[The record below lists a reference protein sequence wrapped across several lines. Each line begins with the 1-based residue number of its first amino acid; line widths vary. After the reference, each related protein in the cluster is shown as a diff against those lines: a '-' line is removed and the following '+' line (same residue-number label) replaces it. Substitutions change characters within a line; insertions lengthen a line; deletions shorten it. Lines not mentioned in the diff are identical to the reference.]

1 MTPPLPSPVPRAN
14 VLPVLQTL
22 SFTILAA
29 MLRTI
34 VRAALRLTGLALILR
49 LIRPLSAPP
58 GR

>member
-1 MTPPLPSPVPRAN
+1 M
-14 VLPVLQTL
+14 PVLQSLT
-22 SFTILAA
+22 FTILAA

>member
-1 MTPPLPSPVPRAN
+1 MQS
-14 VLPVLQTL
+14 L
-22 SFTILAA
+22 SFAILAA

-34 VRAALRLTGLALILR
+34 ARAALRLTGLALILR

>member
-1 MTPPLPSPVPRAN
+1 MTPPLPSPAPRAN
-14 VLPVLQTL
+14 VMSVLQTL